1 MSRIPYACAV
11 DTMTNVMFCTHL
23 DISHA
28 FSVVQIILVIVIVFW
43 I

>member
-11 DTMTNVMFCTHL
+11 DTMTYVMFCTHL

-28 FSVVQIILVIVIVFW
+28 FSVVQIIVVIVIVFW